1 MTACEDSQCQRLS
14 HPPDSSALPS
24 SCADCFSLQK
34 ACSGLT
40 EQLTRSEQRA
50 ASLTSVI
57 RRLEGEVARLRKILV
72 DSWGD
77 IPGECVYSKDTKEV
91 HHGS

>member
-1 MTACEDSQCQRLS
+1 MTACEGLQCQ
-14 HPPDSSALPS
+14 PSSPQPGSCDPPS
-24 SCADCFSLQK
+24 SCAHCSSLQTTCNGLRESLELSLQK
-34 ACSGLT
+34 
-40 EQLTRSEQRA
+40 EK
-50 ASLTSVI
+50 SLIGVI

-91 HHGS
+91 HHGC